1 VSDITFHYLPTS
13 QKAHYKMSTQD
24 GNSQPLFPTLCKN
37 GCGFFSGIDSKGF
50 CSVCYKKYL
59 KKEAA
64 DNSEAGEA
72 DDTTSAVLAQL
83 SLEETPA
90 KIAPEEVEV
99 SKAEIEVAVA
109 EVKAEAIAAEEP
121 SPSLTDGG
129 ACALAVEKEEEKEEP
144 KETKKKKNR
153 CFSCK
158 KKLGLTGFSCRCG
171 GLFCAVHRYSDKHE
185 CNFDYKAMGE
195 KEISEANPLIVAA
208 KVAKI

>member
-1 VSDITFHYLPTS
+1 
-13 QKAHYKMSTQD
+13 MSTQD
-24 GNSQPLFPTLCKN
+24 SGNSQPLFPSLCKN

-64 DNSEAGEA
+64 DSSEAGEA
-72 DDTTSAVLAQL
+72 NDSTSAVLAQL

-90 KIAPEEVEV
+90 KVNPEEVEA
-99 SKAEIEVAVA
+99 SLAEVEVAPVAA
-109 EVKAEAIAAEEP
+109 EVKAEAIAENQP
-121 SPSLTDGG
+121 SSSSTDG
-129 ACALAVEKEEEKEEP
+129 AAAAAPVTIEKDEEP

-153 CFSCK
+153 CFVCK

-171 GLFCAVHRYSDKHE
+171 RLFCAVHRYSDKHE

>member
-1 VSDITFHYLPTS
+1 
-13 QKAHYKMSTQD
+13 MSTQD
-24 GNSQPLFPTLCKN
+24 SGNSQPLFPSLCKN

-64 DNSEAGEA
+64 EKSEAGEA

-83 SLEETPA
+83 SLEEAPA
-90 KIAPEEVEV
+90 KVNPEEVEA
-99 SKAEIEVAVA
+99 SLAEVAVAPVA
-109 EVKAEAIAAEEP
+109 EVKAEAIAEDQPP
-121 SPSLTDGG
+121 SSTTDGATAG
-129 ACALAVEKEEEKEEP
+129 VTIEKDEEP
-144 KETKKKKNR
+144 KETKKKKTR

>member
-1 VSDITFHYLPTS
+1 
-13 QKAHYKMSTQD
+13 MSTQD
-24 GNSQPLFPTLCKN
+24 SGNSQPLFPSLCKN

-64 DNSEAGEA
+64 ENSEAGEA

-83 SLEETPA
+83 SLEEPPA
-90 KIAPEEVEV
+90 KVNPEEVEA
-99 SKAEIEVAVA
+99 SLAEVATAPVVA
-109 EVKAEAIAAEEP
+109 EVKAEAIAEDHDQP
-121 SPSLTDGG
+121 SSSSTDG
-129 ACALAVEKEEEKEEP
+129 AAAAVTIEKDEEP

-171 GLFCAVHRYSDKHE
+171 GQFCAVHRYSDKHE

>member
-1 VSDITFHYLPTS
+1 
-13 QKAHYKMSTQD
+13 MSTQD
-24 GNSQPLFPTLCKN
+24 SGNSQPLFPSLCKN

-64 DNSEAGEA
+64 ENSEAGEA

-83 SLEETPA
+83 SLDEAPA
-90 KIAPEEVEV
+90 KVNPEEVEA
-99 SKAEIEVAVA
+99 SLAEIAVAPEVA
-109 EVKAEAIAAEEP
+109 EVKAEAIAEDQP
-121 SPSLTDGG
+121 SSSSPDG
-129 ACALAVEKEEEKEEP
+129 AAAPVTIEKDEGEEP

-171 GLFCAVHRYSDKHE
+171 RLFCAVHRYSDKHE

>member
-1 VSDITFHYLPTS
+1 
-13 QKAHYKMSTQD
+13 MSTQD
-24 GNSQPLFPTLCKN
+24 GNSQPLFPSLCKN

-64 DNSEAGEA
+64 EKNENGES
-72 DDTTSAVLAQL
+72 DDTTSAVFAQL

-90 KIAPEEVEV
+90 KVAPEEVEA
-99 SKAEIEVAVA
+99 SKAEVEVAVA
-109 EVKAEAIAAEEP
+109 EVKAEAIQEDKP
-121 SPSLTDGG
+121 SSSSTDEG
-129 ACALAVEKEEEKEEP
+129 ACALVVDNGEENEEP

-153 CFSCK
+153 CVSCK

>member
-1 VSDITFHYLPTS
+1 
-13 QKAHYKMSTQD
+13 MSTQD
-24 GNSQPLFPTLCKN
+24 SGNSQPLFPSLCKN

-64 DNSEAGEA
+64 EKSEAGEA

-83 SLEETPA
+83 SLEEAPA
-90 KIAPEEVEV
+90 KVNPEEVEA
-99 SKAEIEVAVA
+99 SLAEVAVAPVA
-109 EVKAEAIAAEEP
+109 EVKAEAIEEDQP
-121 SPSLTDGG
+121 SSSSTTDG
-129 ACALAVEKEEEKEEP
+129 ATAAVTIEKEEEP

-171 GLFCAVHRYSDKHE
+171 GLFCAVHRYSDKHD

>member
-1 VSDITFHYLPTS
+1 
-13 QKAHYKMSTQD
+13 MSTQD
-24 GNSQPLFPTLCKN
+24 SGNSQPLFPSLCKN

-64 DNSEAGEA
+64 EKSEAGEA

-83 SLEETPA
+83 SLEEAPA
-90 KIAPEEVEV
+90 KVNPEEVEA
-99 SKAEIEVAVA
+99 SLAEVAVVPPVA
-109 EVKAEAIAAEEP
+109 EVKAEAIAEDHDQP
-121 SPSLTDGG
+121 SSSTTDGASG
-129 ACALAVEKEEEKEEP
+129 TAAPVTIEKEEEP
-144 KETKKKKNR
+144 KETKKKKTR

-171 GLFCAVHRYSDKHE
+171 GQFCAVHRYSDKHE

>member
-1 VSDITFHYLPTS
+1 
-13 QKAHYKMSTQD
+13 MSTQD
-24 GNSQPLFPTLCKN
+24 SGNSQPLFPSLCKN

-64 DNSEAGEA
+64 ENSEAGEA

-83 SLEETPA
+83 SLEEAPA
-90 KIAPEEVEV
+90 KVNPEEVEA
-99 SKAEIEVAVA
+99 SLAEVAVAPPVA
-109 EVKAEAIAAEEP
+109 EVKAEAIVEDHDQP
-121 SPSLTDGG
+121 SSSTTDGATG
-129 ACALAVEKEEEKEEP
+129 TAAPVTIEKEEEP

>member
-1 VSDITFHYLPTS
+1 
-13 QKAHYKMSTQD
+13 MSTQD
-24 GNSQPLFPTLCKN
+24 GNSQPLFPSLCKN

-64 DNSEAGEA
+64 EKSEAGEA

-83 SLEETPA
+83 SLEEAPA
-90 KIAPEEVEV
+90 KVNPEEVEA
-99 SKAEIEVAVA
+99 SLAEVAVAPVA
-109 EVKAEAIAAEEP
+109 EVKAEAIEEDQP
-121 SPSLTDGG
+121 SSSSTTDG
-129 ACALAVEKEEEKEEP
+129 ATAAVTIEKEEEP

-171 GLFCAVHRYSDKHE
+171 GLFCAVHRYSDKHD

>member
-1 VSDITFHYLPTS
+1 
-13 QKAHYKMSTQD
+13 MSTQD
-24 GNSQPLFPTLCKN
+24 SGNSQPLFPSLCKN

-64 DNSEAGEA
+64 DNSGEA
-72 DDTTSAVLAQL
+72 NDSTSAVLAQL

-90 KIAPEEVEV
+90 KVNPEEVEA
-99 SKAEIEVAVA
+99 SLAEVEVAPVAA
-109 EVKAEAIAAEEP
+109 EVKAEAIAENQP
-121 SPSLTDGG
+121 SSSSTDG
-129 ACALAVEKEEEKEEP
+129 AAAAAAPVTIEKDEEP

-153 CFSCK
+153 CFVCK

-171 GLFCAVHRYSDKHE
+171 RLFCAVHRYSDKHE